1 MVTGRMVTPVINYST
16 EFRAY
21 EDDAWYTVCV
31 LFHGDTLT
39 VKFLGFPPENDVVF
53 PFSYFQNSKD
63 LEAFKRRF
71 RPLSKQLQDE
81 ECGLLTPGTRVCAC
95 HFFNNEDIR
104 FYDAVV
110 DGVQESEHSWKTGEE
125 ECLCTFILFWL
136 HGPNARKLTATSI
149 ENICVVQPRWELD
162 PVVASFLDNCSSFL
176 MPKEASGFG
185 MVQYC
190 NNRSNSARQ
199 ITYFGRTIKET
210 QCARRSVVNACLPEV
225 SCLKR
230 RMEDRDLG
238 GPKNV
243 CMILITN
250 MDKELCPST
259 VTEFLRRH
267 TSLSVLVFIFP
278 NLSMEVYNRGAIMVH
293 SEKELQELCGFLNNP
308 NCIITSSTGRPLVIL
323 EKLVG
328 LENIKASIG
337 ALVHISENILQE
349 KQRRWMNN
357 LKVVHLGSKEF
368 KIASIMRDLFWAFSE
383 HQERLQKRL
392 ALEERRIFAAN
403 EQLA

>member
-1 MVTGRMVTPVINYST
+1 MVQRRVVNPIMNYST

-21 EDDAWYTVCV
+21 EDDAWYTVSL
-31 LFHGDTLT
+31 LFHGNTLT
-39 VKFLGFPPENDVVF
+39 VKFLGFPIENDVVF
-53 PFSYFQNSKD
+53 HSSYFQNLKD

-71 RPLSKQLQDE
+71 RPLSNQLQDE

-162 PVVASFLDNCSSFL
+162 PVVASFLDDCSSFL
-176 MPKEASGFG
+176 MRKEDSGFG
-185 MVQYC
+185 MVPYC

-199 ITYFGRTIKET
+199 ITYFGRMIKET
-210 QCARRSVVNACLPEV
+210 QCARRSVVNACSPEV

-230 RMEDRDLG
+230 RTEDRDLG
-238 GPKNV
+238 GPKNM

-259 VTEFLRRH
+259 VTEFLQRH
-267 TSLSVLVFIFP
+267 TSLSVRVFIFP

-308 NCIITSSTGRPLVIL
+308 NCIITSSTGRIYCRKNR
-323 EKLVG
+323 EDG
-328 LENIKASIG
+328 
-337 ALVHISENILQE
+337 
-349 KQRRWMNN
+349 
-357 LKVVHLGSKEF
+357 
-368 KIASIMRDLFWAFSE
+368 
-383 HQERLQKRL
+383 
-392 ALEERRIFAAN
+392 
-403 EQLA
+403 

>member
-1 MVTGRMVTPVINYST
+1 
-16 EFRAY
+16 
-21 EDDAWYTVCV
+21 
-31 LFHGDTLT
+31 
-39 VKFLGFPPENDVVF
+39 
-53 PFSYFQNSKD
+53 
-63 LEAFKRRF
+63 
-71 RPLSKQLQDE
+71 
-81 ECGLLTPGTRVCAC
+81 
-95 HFFNNEDIR
+95 
-104 FYDAVV
+104 
-110 DGVQESEHSWKTGEE
+110 
-125 ECLCTFILFWL
+125 
-136 HGPNARKLTATSI
+136 
-149 ENICVVQPRWELD
+149 
-162 PVVASFLDNCSSFL
+162 
-176 MPKEASGFG
+176 
-185 MVQYC
+185 
-190 NNRSNSARQ
+190 
-199 ITYFGRTIKET
+199 
-210 QCARRSVVNACLPEV
+210 
-225 SCLKR
+225 
-230 RMEDRDLG
+230 MEDRDLG

-308 NCIITSSTGRPLVIL
+308 NCIIISSTGRPLVIL

-357 LKVVHLGSKEF
+357 LKVVHSGSKEF

-383 HQERLQKRL
+383 HQERLKKRL